1 MAPNG
6 IFRGPG
12 ETDSRVGLPL
22 KYHMIVINSPALFD
36 AYSLAIIPFPV
47 MKSCVAIII
56 YIKERC
62 QQNQGTQI
70 VNKGNDLMLLLGE
83 LVPSPSSQR
92 PIMITSFPIS

>member
-36 AYSLAIIPFPV
+36 AYTLAIIAFPV
-47 MKSCVAIII
+47 MKSSVAIII
-56 YIKERC
+56 YIKKRC
-62 QQNQGTQI
+62 QQDQGTKI
-70 VNKGNDLMLLLGE
+70 VNKDHDLVLSLGE
-83 LVPSPSSQR
+83 LAPAHPPTAQ
-92 PIMITSFPIS
+92 